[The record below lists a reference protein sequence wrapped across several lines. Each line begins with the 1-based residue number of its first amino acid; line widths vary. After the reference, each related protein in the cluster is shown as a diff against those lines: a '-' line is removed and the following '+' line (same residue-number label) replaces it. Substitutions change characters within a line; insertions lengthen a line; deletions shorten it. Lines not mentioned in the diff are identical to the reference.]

1 MSEVTVTLKIKLR
14 KRDLDV
20 LQFIAKTEAGLR
32 KLEGIS
38 IYDDVI
44 EKFGETGVMSLNSL
58 EYWHLVSYSEGSK
71 FNYKVTDLG
80 REVLQQCM

>member
-1 MSEVTVTLKIKLR
+1 M
-14 KRDLDV
+14 
-20 LQFIAKTEAGLR
+20 QTEAGLR
-32 KLEGIS
+32 KIRGVS

-80 REVLQQCM
+80 REVLQQWV